1 MHSGVRE
8 TLTRLYEGYWS
19 LRGCQAVHQ
28 ALKSCVTCRK
38 FQGIVYSVISF
49 SNSPETRM
57 SDDSPFTH
65 TGFDFVGLLVFHLK
79 NCGKEQEAK
88 EEKACM
94 FVYVCV
100 NTRDISSTH
109 TWYGSGKI
117 FDGTQRICQSQRA
130 IYLPLSVMIMQ
141 NFRSIPWTDGKD
153 LPTCINFMLPYRQS
167 DQLDFHISK
176 GSLVE

>member
-8 TLTRLYEGYWS
+8 TLTRLYEGHWS

-28 ALKSCVTCRK
+28 TLKSCVTCRK
-38 FQGIVYSVISF
+38 FQGIFYSVISF
-49 SNSPETRM
+49 SDSPETGM

-79 NCGKEQEAK
+79 NCGKEQDAK

-130 IYLPLSVMIMQ
+130 
-141 NFRSIPWTDGKD
+141 
-153 LPTCINFMLPYRQS
+153 TCHY
-167 DQLDFHISK
+167 QL
-176 GSLVE
+176 